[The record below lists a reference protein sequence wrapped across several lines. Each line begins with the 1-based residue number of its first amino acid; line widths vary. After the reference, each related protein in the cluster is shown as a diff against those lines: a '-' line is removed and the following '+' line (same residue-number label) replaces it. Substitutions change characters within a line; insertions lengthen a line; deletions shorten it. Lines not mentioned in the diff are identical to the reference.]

1 MPGSSAL
8 IATGLIRFRPDDNN
22 LTNENKNLDDK
33 SNIKKENCCSY
44 LSNCIHN
51 CVFCCF
57 MCFN

>member
-8 IATGLIRFRPDDNN
+8 IATGLIRFRPDDI
-22 LTNENKNLDDK
+22 NLDDK

>member
-1 MPGSSAL
+1 MNSSTDLTA
-8 IATGLIRFRPDDNN
+8 IIFEDN
-22 LTNENKNLDDK
+22 LKTQNKDKKLDDK

-51 CVFCCF
+51 CLFCCF